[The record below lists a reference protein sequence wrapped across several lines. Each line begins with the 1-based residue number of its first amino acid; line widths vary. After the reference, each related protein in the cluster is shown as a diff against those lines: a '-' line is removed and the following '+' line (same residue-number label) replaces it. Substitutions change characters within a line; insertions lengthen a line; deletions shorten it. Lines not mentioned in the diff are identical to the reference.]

1 MYGPDSCR
9 NSKWEKTVKVPENFC
24 PICIPPNTAGPDILV
39 AFHFPIADEVP
50 LYEDDD
56 IKLKDGNF
64 DLQPLY
70 FWTYNYLR
78 RPTLD
83 DMSLDERDD
92 MPLDDMLLDEEDY
105 NEEDRKS
112 YILNVQAKLRKT
124 YVLKQ
129 SFKTVEPDQ
138 MFTDKNYNS
147 NPPGAN
153 SELHKIY
160 KEQNWID
167 RNIKMI
173 VIYSCNS

>member
-56 IKLKDGNF
+56 IKAGC
-64 DLQPLY
+64 Y
-70 FWTYNYLR
+70 
-78 RPTLD
+78 
-83 DMSLDERDD
+83 DMLLDERDD

-147 NPPGAN
+147 NPPGVY
-153 SELHKIY
+153 LPPI
-160 KEQNWID
+160 
-167 RNIKMI
+167 
-173 VIYSCNS
+173 

>member
-1 MYGPDSCR
+1 MFD
-9 NSKWEKTVKVPENFC
+9 VKVKIGDKERINKFGYLPDDFNR
-24 PICIPPNTAGPDILV
+24 PPWLLPNGV
-39 AFHFPIADEVP
+39 KSDEVP

-56 IKLKDGNF
+56 IKAGC
-64 DLQPLY
+64 Y
-70 FWTYNYLR
+70 
-78 RPTLD
+78 
-83 DMSLDERDD
+83 DMLLDERDD

-147 NPPGAN
+147 NPPGVY
-153 SELHKIY
+153 LPPI
-160 KEQNWID
+160 
-167 RNIKMI
+167 
-173 VIYSCNS
+173 

>member
-1 MYGPDSCR
+1 
-9 NSKWEKTVKVPENFC
+9 
-24 PICIPPNTAGPDILV
+24 
-39 AFHFPIADEVP
+39 
-50 LYEDDD
+50 
-56 IKLKDGNF
+56 
-64 DLQPLY
+64 
-70 FWTYNYLR
+70 
-78 RPTLD
+78 
-83 DMSLDERDD
+83 MSLDERDD

-138 MFTDKNYNS
+138 MFTDKKYNS